1 MKLKFR
7 YSLRELAA
15 RLLHIAAPQKKN
27 IFWATLSSIIGNA
40 ARMGLMGW
48 GAALILC
55 CAGYM
60 NGSVW
65 LLGFLFALCAIV
77 IAGMRYLEGVTAHV
91 AAYTLLADLRTEFF
105 HKLRSLSPACLVDR
119 ERGDIISIAIADID
133 TIEKFFA
140 HTIGPMFTVILLPL
154 LTLIYAA
161 FIRWQFALVL
171 LPVYIIISIVV
182 PLIAI
187 RAGRNMGV
195 RYRNQLGDMKS
206 LILESVYGLKDIQ
219 IFGIGAQRLDMVG
232 EKSRQ
237 LNKTAHG
244 MAIHRQLTNAVP
256 HFFIYMARILIVFAA
271 SSIALSDTVDL
282 SRVIILSFI
291 VSASFSSTQSLISV
305 VSSLLETFAAA
316 GRLFEIMDTEPA
328 VSEAPECISPQQIR
342 DITFENI
349 SFRYNE
355 TTDPVLNH
363 VNLHIR
369 KGEKIGIIGPSGV
382 GKSTILR
389 LLLRFWDPSTGEI
402 RADGTPLQSLSLY
415 ALRDRIALVEQQTFI
430 YDDTAAANIA
440 LGRPDAT
447 MEEIRLAAKRAGIS
461 SLIERLPDGYDTR
474 LGEFG
479 SHLSGGERQRIG
491 IARIM
496 LMDPDIIIMDE
507 PTSSLDI
514 FHEKILLKTLEDE
527 YSDKTIMI
535 VSHRKSTLTGCD
547 RIFRLQN
554 GSLEELS
561 LSS

>member
-1 MKLKFR
+1 MKLRFR
-7 YSLRELAA
+7 YSLKVLAA
-15 RLLHIAAPQKKN
+15 RLLRIAAPQKKN
-27 IFWATLSSIIGNA
+27 IVLATLASIIGNV

-60 NGSVW
+60 GGSVW
-65 LLGFLFALCAIV
+65 LWGALFALCAII

-91 AAYTLLADLRTEFF
+91 AAYTLLANLRTDFF
-105 HKLRSLSPACLVDR
+105 HKLRELSPACLVDR

-161 FIRWQFALVL
+161 SIRWQFALAL
-171 LPVYIIISIVV
+171 LPVYVIISVVV
-182 PLIAI
+182 PLIAL
-187 RAGRNMGV
+187 RAGRDMGR

-206 LILESVYGLKDIQ
+206 LVLESVYGLKDIQ
-219 IFGIGAQRLDMVG
+219 IFGIGAQRLSMVG
-232 EKSRQ
+232 DKSRE

-244 MAIHRQLTNAVP
+244 MTIHRQMTNAVP
-256 HFFIYMARILIVFAA
+256 QFFIYMARILIVFAA
-271 SSIALSDTVDL
+271 SSMALSDSVDL

-316 GRLFEIMDTEPA
+316 ERLFEINDTSPA
-328 VSEAPECISPQQIR
+328 VAESPESVSPQQIR
-342 DITFENI
+342 DITFEDV
-349 SFRYNE
+349 SFRYKENGE
-355 TTDPVLNH
+355 PVLNH
-363 VNLHIR
+363 VDLRIR

-389 LLLRFWDPSTGEI
+389 LLLRFWDPSSGTI
-402 RADGTPLQSLSLY
+402 RADGTPLQALRLS

-447 MEEIRLAAKRAGIS
+447 MEEIRRAAKRAGIDR
-461 SLIERLPDGYDTR
+461 LIERLPDGYDTQ

-496 LMDPDIIIMDE
+496 LMDPDVIVMDE

-527 YSDKTIMI
+527 YSDKTILI
-535 VSHRKSTLTGCD
+535 VSHRTSTLTGCD

-561 LSS
+561 I

>member
-1 MKLKFR
+1 MKTKFH
-7 YSLRELAA
+7 YSLKELAA
-15 RLLHIAAPQKKN
+15 RLMRLAAPQKKN
-27 IFWATLSSIIGNA
+27 IVWATLSSIVGNV

-48 GAALILC
+48 GTALILC
-55 CAGYM
+55 CAGYVD
-60 NGSVW
+60 GSVW
-65 LLGFLFALCAIV
+65 VWGVLFALCAIV

-91 AAYTLLADLRTEFF
+91 AAYTLLADMRTGLF
-105 HKLRSLSPACLVDR
+105 HKLRELSPACLVDR

-154 LTLIYAA
+154 LTLIYAWH
-161 FIRWQFALVL
+161 IRWQFALTL
-171 LPVYIIISIVV
+171 LPVYLIISIVV

-187 RAGRNMGV
+187 RAGRDMGM

-206 LILESVYGLKDIQ
+206 LVLESVYGLRDIQ
-219 IFGIGAQRLDMVG
+219 IFGIGRQRLGMVG
-232 EKSRQ
+232 DKSREI
-237 LNKTAHG
+237 NKTAHG
-244 MAIHRQLTNAVP
+244 MTIHRQLTNAVP
-256 HFFIYMARILIVFAA
+256 HFFIYMARILIVFVA
-271 SSIALSDTVDL
+271 SSMALSDTMDL

-316 GRLFEIMDTEPA
+316 ERLFEISDAKPA
-328 VSEAPECISPQQIR
+328 VTETLESVSPEAVR
-342 DITFENI
+342 DIAFENVT
-349 SFRYNE
+349 FRYKE
-355 TTDPVLNH
+355 TGAPVLNH
-363 VNLHIR
+363 VNLVIK

-389 LLLRFWDPSTGEI
+389 LLLRFWDPTEGEI
-402 RADGTPLQSLSLY
+402 LVDGTPLPKLRLHT
-415 ALRDRIALVEQQTFI
+415 LRDRIALVEQQTFI

-440 LGRPDAT
+440 LGRPDAAP
-447 MEEIRLAAKRAGIS
+447 EEIRLAAKRAGIG
-461 SLIERLPDGYDTR
+461 SLIERLPDGYDTQ

-496 LMDPDIIIMDE
+496 LMDPDVIVMDE

-527 YSDKTIMI
+527 YSDKTIII

-547 RIFRLQN
+547 RIFRLRD
-554 GSLEELS
+554 GCLEEIAV
-561 LSS
+561 